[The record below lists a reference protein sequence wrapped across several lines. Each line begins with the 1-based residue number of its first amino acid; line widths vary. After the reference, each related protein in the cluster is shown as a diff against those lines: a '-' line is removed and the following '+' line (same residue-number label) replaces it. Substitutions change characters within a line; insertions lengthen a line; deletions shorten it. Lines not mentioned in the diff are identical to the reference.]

1 MKTCSKCGEDH
12 ESKNYYYNKCR
23 AMMAKVIR
31 EKHKAN
37 GTKPTPRSELRKFNY
52 DDPNQYALFNGA
64 RGRAR
69 KNDIPFD
76 IEPKDIII
84 PTHCPI
90 LGTKLIPGDRPNA
103 PSLDRIIPDR
113 GYTKDNIQVI
123 SYRANMLK
131 SNITLAESMKITE
144 WLYSNNLP

>member
-12 ESKNYYYNKCR
+12 ESKNYYCNKCR

-84 PTHCPI
+84 PTHSFSSI
-90 LGTKLIPGDRPNA
+90 TIN
-103 PSLDRIIPDR
+103 SLFAIF
-113 GYTKDNIQVI
+113 
-123 SYRANMLK
+123 K
-131 SNITLAESMKITE
+131 SNDGVVCWM
-144 WLYSNNLP
+144 